1 MYTIKKNSVAYKNG
15 NPNTGVSICIPRVFN
30 NINEQRIK
38 QIFIKKNF
46 GFIERVD
53 LIPVRNKEYNRAFI
67 HFRPKSWNM
76 RSADA
81 RKFLTALQNGE
92 ECAIHYDEPWYWKV
106 MLSNSSRPTKAFD
119 PKKPMRRKERLDLS
133 EETPSTPKAKSV
145 TFMLPPQLIRKQFDV
160 HSMREKIKEEVTDV
174 ITKKKFNLND
184 PIQARMANQY

>member
-1 MYTIKKNSVAYKNG
+1 MYTIKKNSVTYKNG

-76 RSADA
+76 KR
-81 RKFLTALQNGE
+81 E
-92 ECAIHYDEPWYWKV
+92 Y
-106 MLSNSSRPTKAFD
+106 SSRIDTADFYCLPT
-119 PKKPMRRKERLDLS
+119 
-133 EETPSTPKAKSV
+133 
-145 TFMLPPQLIRKQFDV
+145 IR
-160 HSMREKIKEEVTDV
+160 
-174 ITKKKFNLND
+174 
-184 PIQARMANQY
+184 A